1 MVRTRACSANTWPT
15 VLPGRNAASQD
26 LERLGPGVEHV
37 AVARVGLAGQDHV
50 HQRRMV
56 VPIRGGDLELHLI
69 SWRDR
74 GRGRR
79 GSGRVVPPRRRP
91 SASGWRSGRRRRA

>member
-37 AVARVGLAGQDHV
+37 AVARVGLAGQDHI
-50 HQRRMV
+50 HHRRMV
-56 VPIRGGDLELHLI
+56 VPVRGGDLELYLVA
-69 SWRDR
+69 
-74 GRGRR
+74 RR
-79 GSGRVVPPRRRP
+79 HRAVTGVVADEQRLLAGAHRPAAGARV
-91 SASGWRSGRRRRA
+91 A